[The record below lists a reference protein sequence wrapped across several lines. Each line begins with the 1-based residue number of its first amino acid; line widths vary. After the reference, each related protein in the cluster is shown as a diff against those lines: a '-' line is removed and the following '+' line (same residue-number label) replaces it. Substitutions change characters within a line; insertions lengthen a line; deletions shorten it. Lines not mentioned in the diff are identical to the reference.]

1 MHLACAR
8 LRGVSNRYA
17 ARADSRTD
25 SRKEVDMKTRLALIG
40 LCVVAVAAAVPRT
53 ARATDD
59 PATQERAH
67 QTMTN
72 DADASAQ
79 ASTDM
84 SYGGVPETHGASGHR
99 TGKMCWPRPDCDV
112 FFGH

>member
-1 MHLACAR
+1 MR
-8 LRGVSNRYA
+8 
-17 ARADSRTD
+17 
-25 SRKEVDMKTRLALIG
+25 TRLAMIAI
-40 LCVVAVAAAVPRT
+40 CVAAVAAAAPGT
-53 ARATDD
+53 ARAKDEPVSD
-59 PATQERAH
+59 QSAQ